1 MSIAVGD
8 TAPDFD
14 LPTDGGGNVKLSDL
28 RGKPVVIYFYPKD
41 MTPGCTTES
50 CDFRDQHPDFAA
62 VNAQI
67 IGISKDSV
75 ARHDKFKA
83 KHDLNFTL
91 ASDEE
96 NDTCEKYGVWKEKSM
111 YGKKYMGIERTTVV
125 IDAEGIIRN
134 IWEKVKVKGHVN
146 EVLAAVKAL

>member
-8 TAPDFD
+8 KAPDFD
-14 LPTDGGGNVKLSDL
+14 LPTDGGGHVKLSDL

-50 CDFRDQHPDFAA
+50 CDFRDQNPDFAA
-62 VNAQI
+62 LNAKI
-67 IGISKDSV
+67 IGISKDSA

-96 NDTCEKYGVWKEKSM
+96 SDTCEKYGVWKEKSM

-125 IDAEGIIRN
+125 IDAEGVIRN
-134 IWEKVKVKGHVN
+134 IWEKVKVKGHVDA
-146 EVLAAVKAL
+146 VLAAIKAL

>member
-125 IDAEGIIRN
+125 IDAEGVIRN
-134 IWEKVKVKGHVN
+134 IWEKVKVKDHVN

>member
-1 MSIAVGD
+1 MSIAIGD
-8 TAPDFD
+8 SAPDFD
-14 LPTDGGGNVKLSDL
+14 LPTDGGGHVKLSDL

-50 CDFRDQHPDFAA
+50 CDFRDQHPNFAA
-62 VNAQI
+62 VNAEI
-67 IGISKDSV
+67 IGISKDSA

-83 KHDLNFTL
+83 KYDLNFTL
-91 ASDEE
+91 AADE
-96 NDTCEKYGVWKEKSM
+96 DGDACEKYGVWKEKSM

-125 IDAEGIIRN
+125 IDAEGVIRN
-134 IWEKVKVKGHVN
+134 IWEKVKVKGHVD

>member
-8 TAPDFD
+8 NAPDFD

-28 RGKPVVIYFYPKD
+28 QGQPVVIYFYPKD

-50 CDFRDQHPDFAA
+50 CDFRDQHPNFAA
-62 VNAQI
+62 VNAKI
-67 IGISKDSV
+67 IGISKDSA

-96 NDTCEKYGVWKEKSM
+96 GDTCERYGVWKEKSM
-111 YGKKYMGIERTTVV
+111 YGKKFMGIERTTVIVDADGV
-125 IDAEGIIRN
+125 IRH
-134 IWEKVKVKGHVN
+134 IWPKVKVKGHVD
-146 EVLAAVKAL
+146 EVLAAVQGL

>member
-8 TAPDFD
+8 KAPDFD

-28 RGKPVVIYFYPKD
+28 QGQPVVIYFYPKD

-50 CDFRDQHPDFAA
+50 CDFRDQHPNFAA
-62 VNAQI
+62 VNAKI
-67 IGISKDSV
+67 IGISKDSA

-96 NDTCEKYGVWKEKSM
+96 GDTCERYGVWKEKSM
-111 YGKKYMGIERTTVV
+111 YGKKFMGIERTTVIVDADGV
-125 IDAEGIIRN
+125 IRH
-134 IWEKVKVKGHVN
+134 IWSKVKVKGHVD
-146 EVLAAVKAL
+146 EVLAAVQGL